1 MRAYWVPGVN
11 NLGKFGRWAFAE
23 FTAVY
28 EIEAGFRKLIDLF
41 GTRGGV
47 MEIGKLI
54 EVEPREA
61 WRDEARDFTPWL
73 AAHLDHLGDAL
84 GIPLEMTKTEVPVED
99 FCADILARNL
109 ADDSNVL
116 IENQLEST
124 DHRHLGQILT
134 YLPGLEAKT
143 VVWIATRFREPHLS
157 AVKWLNEHTPEDF
170 NFFAVRLR
178 VVRIAESPVAPIL
191 DVLVRPNSWERRSQA
206 AMRNPQ
212 ETSELAKFRE
222 DFWTAYLERFPG
234 DKRWGSR

>member
-1 MRAYWVPGVN
+1 
-11 NLGKFGRWAFAE
+11 
-23 FTAVY
+23 
-28 EIEAGFRKLIDLF
+28 
-41 GTRGGV
+41 

-54 EVEPREA
+54 EVGPREA

-143 VVWIATRFREPHLS
+143 VVWIATRFREPQLS
-157 AVKWLNEHTPEDF
+157 AVK
-170 NFFAVRLR
+170 
-178 VVRIAESPVAPIL
+178 
-191 DVLVRPNSWERRSQA
+191 
-206 AMRNPQ
+206 
-212 ETSELAKFRE
+212 
-222 DFWTAYLERFPG
+222 
-234 DKRWGSR
+234 